1 MHRFEIISAL
11 YYRPV
16 NIRTIT
22 DMDISCNDTR
32 IYTNW
37 SEMTAYLP
45 RQSHQ
50 NSAKNTLTTPAQ
62 YTKEKKKINSIVTAL
77 LSTGTIKIR
86 MAPD

>member
-22 DMDISCNDTR
+22 DISCDNTR
-32 IYTNW
+32 IYTTW
-37 SEMTAYLP
+37 SEMTVYLP

-50 NSAKNTLTTPAQ
+50 NSAKNTLTTPAR
-62 YTKEKKKINSIVTAL
+62 YSKEKKKINSIITAL

-86 MAPD
+86 MVPD